1 MGQFKPPKKR
11 KHIPA
16 LKPDQLTQAIQK
28 LQEAK
33 LPPAAKQQL
42 ERMLLAAAN
51 PQNETVE
58 VIIQTLPAH
67 RRKRIQATAE
77 GLHKNMQAVISRAK
91 RSLMDMSNAEWERL
105 VEEANN
111 SDA

>member
-1 MGQFKPPKKR
+1 MPKKSNPR

-16 LKPDQLTQAIQK
+16 LKSDQLMQAIQK
-28 LQEAK
+28 LQEVK

-77 GLHKNMQAVISRAK
+77 GLHKNMQAVTSRAK
-91 RSLMDMSNAEWERL
+91 RSLMDMSDTEWERL